1 MAKNTKRIVVLQYY
15 LHGPEGGYHPKMNR
29 LDRLKLTYFQGNSD
43 KLTEDLLQV
52 RIQLKTWMPI
62 FLHTRLV
69 YLVGSESRIVRS

>member
-1 MAKNTKRIVVLQYY
+1 MALNTKRIVVLQYY

-52 RIQLKTWMPI
+52 RTIKNMDAHFSTL
-62 FLHTRLV
+62 
-69 YLVGSESRIVRS
+69 